1 MLSLFRIR
9 KCVEW
14 YIKKCSFHLRKL
26 HWHRDLFEQ
35 NRNIFL
41 SFPLRS
47 QLSSEISPRIFYIYR
62 NKCVRLT
69 YCTYIHGLQLTEWE
83 LIGVGQKYMDPY
95 YTNDLVI
102 QTNLSPEMFVQTVF
116 YRVNNERRQK
126 KKKRKQKNLRIQLFR
141 VSKINGNNWSTMQPE
156 AFETNIVPT
165 NVYGLNLHPLLNG
178 FAQNNYSNRVHKVS
192 LNGERL
198 IEAFLNDV

>member
-69 YCTYIHGLQLTEWE
+69 YCTYIHGLQLTERE

-126 KKKRKQKNLRIQLFR
+126 KKKGSRRIYAFNSSEFPKLMGIIGRRCNRKHSKRTLFPR
-141 VSKINGNNWSTMQPE
+141 TSM
-156 AFETNIVPT
+156 A
-165 NVYGLNLHPLLNG
+165 
-178 FAQNNYSNRVHKVS
+178 
-192 LNGERL
+192 
-198 IEAFLNDV
+198 